1 MLIQNNKNICIKIFF
16 ISSIIFMLYIII
28 NKNGE
33 DLSNNNNTNNTN
45 NNTNINT
52 NINYENY
59 SNNKKKVSFAN
70 PIETI
75 INLRT
80 LK

>member
-1 MLIQNNKNICIKIFF
+1 MLIQIKKNICIKIFF

-33 DLSNNNNTNNTN
+33 DLINDNNTNTN
-45 NNTNINT
+45 SD
-52 NINYENY
+52 YENY

>member
-1 MLIQNNKNICIKIFF
+1 MLIQGKKNICIKIFF

-45 NNTNINT
+45 TNG
-52 NINYENY
+52 YENY

-75 INLRT
+75 INLRI

>member
-1 MLIQNNKNICIKIFF
+1 MLIQGKKNLCIKIFF

-33 DLSNNNNTNNTN
+33 DLINDN
-45 NNTNINT
+45 NT

-59 SNNKKKVSFAN
+59 SNNKKKVSFAS

>member
-33 DLSNNNNTNNTN
+33 DLSNNNNTN
-45 NNTNINT
+45 T

-59 SNNKKKVSFAN
+59 SNNKKKVSFAS

>member
-1 MLIQNNKNICIKIFF
+1 MLIQGKKNLCIKIFF

-33 DLSNNNNTNNTN
+33 DLINDNNT
-45 NNTNINT
+45 NT

-59 SNNKKKVSFAN
+59 SNNKKKVSFAS

>member
-33 DLSNNNNTNNTN
+33 DLINDNNT
-45 NNTNINT
+45 NT

-59 SNNKKKVSFAN
+59 SNNKKKVSFAS

>member
-1 MLIQNNKNICIKIFF
+1 MLIQIKKNICIKIFF

-33 DLSNNNNTNNTN
+33 DLSNDNNTNTNTN
-45 NNTNINT
+45 G
-52 NINYENY
+52 YENY

-75 INLRT
+75 INFRT

>member
-33 DLSNNNNTNNTN
+33 DLINDNNT
-45 NNTNINT
+45 NT

>member
-33 DLSNNNNTNNTN
+33 DLSNNNNNNTN
-45 NNTNINT
+45 T
-52 NINYENY
+52 NYENY
-59 SNNKKKVSFAN
+59 SNNKKKVSFAS

-80 LK
+80 LT

>member
-1 MLIQNNKNICIKIFF
+1 
-16 ISSIIFMLYIII
+16 MLYIII

-45 NNTNINT
+45 TNT

>member
-33 DLSNNNNTNNTN
+33 DLSNDNNTNNDNNDN
-45 NNTNINT
+45 NN
-52 NINYENY
+52 NYENY
-59 SNNKKKVSFAN
+59 SNNKKKVSFAS

>member
-1 MLIQNNKNICIKIFF
+1 MLIQIKKNICIKIFF

-33 DLSNNNNTNNTN
+33 DLSNDNNINNYNSTNTNSD
-45 NNTNINT
+45 
-52 NINYENY
+52 YENY

>member
-1 MLIQNNKNICIKIFF
+1 MLIQIKKNICIKIFF

-33 DLSNNNNTNNTN
+33 DLSNDNNTNTN
-45 NNTNINT
+45 SD
-52 NINYENY
+52 YENY

>member
-1 MLIQNNKNICIKIFF
+1 MLIQGKKNLCIKLFF

-33 DLSNNNNTNNTN
+33 DLINDNNTNYTNT
-45 NNTNINT
+45 
-52 NINYENY
+52 NYENY

>member
-33 DLSNNNNTNNTN
+33 DLINDNNTNTN
-45 NNTNINT
+45 SD
-52 NINYENY
+52 YENY

>member
-1 MLIQNNKNICIKIFF
+1 
-16 ISSIIFMLYIII
+16 MLYIII

-33 DLSNNNNTNNTN
+33 DLSNDNNTNTNT
-45 NNTNINT
+45 
-52 NINYENY
+52 NYENY

>member
-33 DLSNNNNTNNTN
+33 DLSNNNNTN
-45 NNTNINT
+45 T

>member
-33 DLSNNNNTNNTN
+33 DLINDNNTNNDN
-45 NNTNINT
+45 NDNNT
-52 NINYENY
+52 NYENY
-59 SNNKKKVSFAN
+59 SNNKKKVSFAS

>member
-33 DLSNNNNTNNTN
+33 DLSNDNNTNNDN
-45 NNTNINT
+45 NDNNT
-52 NINYENY
+52 NYENY
-59 SNNKKKVSFAN
+59 SNNKKKVSFAS

>member
-33 DLSNNNNTNNTN
+33 DLSNNNNNNTN
-45 NNTNINT
+45 T
-52 NINYENY
+52 NYENY

-80 LK
+80 LT

>member
-1 MLIQNNKNICIKIFF
+1 MLIQNNKNLCIKIFF

-28 NKNGE
+28 NKNSG
-33 DLSNNNNTNNTN
+33 DLNNTNNTN
-45 NNTNINT
+45 NDNSTNND
-52 NINYENY
+52 NRYENY
-59 SNNKKKVSFAN
+59 SNNKKVSFAS

>member
-1 MLIQNNKNICIKIFF
+1 MLIQGKKNLCIKIFF

-33 DLSNNNNTNNTN
+33 DLSNDNNTNTNT
-45 NNTNINT
+45 
-52 NINYENY
+52 NYENY

-80 LK
+80 LT

>member
-1 MLIQNNKNICIKIFF
+1 MLIQGKKNLCIKIFF

-33 DLSNNNNTNNTN
+33 DLSNDNNTNTN
-45 NNTNINT
+45 G
-52 NINYENY
+52 YENY

-80 LK
+80 LT

>member
-1 MLIQNNKNICIKIFF
+1 MLIQGKKNLCIKIFF
-16 ISSIIFMLYIII
+16 ISSIIFILYIII

-33 DLSNNNNTNNTN
+33 DLSTDN
-45 NNTNINT
+45 NINT

>member
-1 MLIQNNKNICIKIFF
+1 MLIQGKKNFCIKLFF

-45 NNTNINT
+45 TNT

>member
-1 MLIQNNKNICIKIFF
+1 MLIQGKKNLCIKIFF

-33 DLSNNNNTNNTN
+33 DLSNDNNTNNTN
-45 NNTNINT
+45 TNT

-59 SNNKKKVSFAN
+59 SNNKKKVSFAS